1 MPIYRMAGLNVK
13 IEPKYEKLRRY
24 AEKYLCS
31 DADIDDA
38 IDINISQEY
47 IDQKKQETPYLTY
60 DDIEYIWVGAKFAT
74 KLLSNNGF
82 VLHSSAVAYDGDAYL
97 FSAASGTG
105 KSTHTGF
112 WQKVFGED
120 KAVIINDDK
129 PAIRDIGGVYH
140 ACGTAF
146 SGKSPTS
153 TDVQV
158 PVKALCF
165 IYRSEDDE
173 IRKLDPSEALE
184 LIFEQTLWKGSGAFV
199 VMVMSV
205 LDDFL
210 KKVPCYSVGVTYSED
225 SARFVYN
232 ALNS

>member
-13 IEPKYEKLRRY
+13 IEPKYDKLRQY
-24 AEKYLCS
+24 AEKYLYT
-31 DADIDDA
+31 DDVSEDV
-38 IDINISQEY
+38 IELFLSEDFIEN
-47 IDQKKQETPYLTY
+47 KKREVPYLSLE
-60 DDIEYIWVGAKFAT
+60 DIEYIYTGAMFAK
-74 KLLSNNGF
+74 KLLNCNGF
-82 VLHSSAVAYDGDAYL
+82 MLHSSAVAYDGDAYL

-120 KAVIINDDK
+120 KAIIINDDK
-129 PAIRDIGGVYH
+129 PAIRDLNGRYC

-146 SGKSPTS
+146 SGKTPTS
-153 TDVQV
+153 ANVQV

-165 IYRSEDDE
+165 IYRSENDE
-173 IRKLDPSEALE
+173 IRKLEPSEALD

-199 VMVMSV
+199 GMVLSV

-210 KKVPCYSVGVTYSED
+210 KKVPCYSVGVTYSES

-232 ALNS
+232 ALNK